1 MREGFSLH
9 CKIVSWFSVGWP
21 SLMEVAAVQGGYV
34 AKWCPRHL
42 AALSSH
48 LSAVRLLWGLWNDDY
63 RGESSPNRL
72 ISAIFRLVTYQN
84 SNRFYHFVS
93 LVVILGVKWLSYSLV
108 DMAWGLFLHCYRLR
122 LRDLD
127 NQPFNP
133 AAHLCKPC
141 LIPEGYTCIW
151 YLFTVYLGMIL
162 GKKTKFPGEKNYLL
176 FIWIHLFWNCCG
188 PIHVAAVDGILI
200 HFGWMTSEQA
210 DGSSIDVQLPP
221 VACGWSEHNV
231 GSKAYVM

>member
-1 MREGFSLH
+1 MLFWGWAKVAILFPCGYGMR
-9 CKIVSWFSVGWP
+9 
-21 SLMEVAAVQGGYV
+21 
-34 AKWCPRHL
+34 
-42 AALSSH
+42 
-48 LSAVRLLWGLWNDDY
+48 
-63 RGESSPNRL
+63 
-72 ISAIFRLVTYQN
+72 
-84 SNRFYHFVS
+84 FVS
-93 LVVILGVKWLSYSLV
+93 PLL
-108 DMAWGLFLHCYRLR
+108 
-122 LRDLD
+122 
-127 NQPFNP
+127 PP
-133 AAHLCKPC
+133 AASRFGQPALQPGCAPLQKPC

-162 GKKTKFPGEKNYLL
+162 EKKSKFPGEQIYLL

-200 HFGWMTSEQA
+200 HFGWMTSERV